1 MIDEAYIHKL
11 ITDRI
16 NKFHDSLVERGQIS
30 AITPQKITDE
40 NAFNRCRASHV
51 TQLGQT
57 RCSAATDR

>member
-1 MIDEAYIHKL
+1 MIDDTYIHRL

-16 NKFHDSLVERGQIS
+16 NKFHDSLVDRWQIS

-40 NAFNRCRASHV
+40 NAINRCRASHV

-57 RCSAATDR
+57 RCSTATDR